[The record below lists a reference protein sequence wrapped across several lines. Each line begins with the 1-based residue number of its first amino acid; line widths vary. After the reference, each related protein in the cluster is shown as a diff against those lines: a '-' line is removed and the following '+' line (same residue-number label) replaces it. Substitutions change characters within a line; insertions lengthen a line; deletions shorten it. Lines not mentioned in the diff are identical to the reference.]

1 MMVLNDIELIRPMQL
16 LNMIKNGIF
25 YVSNLYL
32 SDNYLESNDR
42 LLINSLKSKEDL
54 KVFDLTN
61 DFYDFFNE
69 NNKENLRIA
78 ITDISSIYYA
88 MKNNLPVITKCKFVK
103 NFAQENNVLVYE
115 PSQALKIINIDQ
127 EYINYLNLMIKI
139 A

>member
-1 MMVLNDIELIRPMQL
+1 MVLNDIELIRPMQL

-61 DFYDFFNE
+61 DFFNE

>member
-1 MMVLNDIELIRPMQL
+1 MVLNDIELIRPMQL

>member
-88 MKNNLPVITKCKFVK
+88 MKNNLPVIT
-103 NFAQENNVLVYE
+103 NV
-115 PSQALKIINIDQ
+115 
-127 EYINYLNLMIKI
+127 NL
-139 A
+139 

>member
-32 SDNYLESNDR
+32 SNNYLESNDR